1 MAGGYEASG
10 NQFKS
15 ILGSEL
21 GDNSL
26 IDPSWYDTWFP
37 YTNQSKGTYQ
47 GRSTGTVRIRT
58 PDIDVQFNENQ
69 KASYI
74 AGLSEIVEKGYA
86 GNEASTLTSAQQ
98 AEFNAAKLALN
109 DVLGDPT
116 ITDSE
121 NQRVQ
126 EAVLG
131 ANSALAG
138 GEAIELSEGGIFGNP
153 LTAPALGAKTVRLA
167 HQCFLLYNL
176 EPFSKFHRQ
185 LLAGTSAA
193 ATGVS
198 PPRTFYNQ
206 ARGLGSRGL
215 GTTTTGP
222 AARRTNTI
230 QTSGYFSKSK
240 NTTRMYLV
248 ADDSTESS
256 ITNKLALKKHGD
268 KIANM
273 QSSEIS
279 QLIPRLRFFK
289 VYREGDDK
297 SVVEFEFSPTT
308 KVGMGLS
315 NKIDLDFLGATQEK
329 FIRGDDVGLKSFDW
343 EFVGSDPFTATREIA
358 ASINLTAQHFSA
370 YVRKRTSTNVMQGSS
385 TLSYINPGEYRF
397 LDFVLQPDCR
407 DIDQRNLNYKNFSPE
422 CYEIRVEVGYNGGG
436 KTFGTFDSDGQ
447 FQEAVNC
454 HKDILLLSPTD
465 HKFEFNDDG
474 SVDLTINLRGR
485 LDALMNDKMMNVLLP
500 YGGASAALMQVSISN
515 IDQDQ
520 RDEIPLLKGN
530 TSASISLEDAE
541 NAVKYVNNNKKN
553 IDNADKIQENLELAI
568 SKMYVSNKQ
577 LFFAHIFDK
586 LDTGGAVH
594 TYTMTPAEKL
604 TYTNW
609 ATDLSVSVLPAPVSL
624 SLVQTGGLTSSKEAY
639 SDPVDRTSDP
649 LRPENFGELFA
660 RIVSPTQEALTQS
673 IQEEIVEKDIGVRMV
688 NTISYIFLGDLLAV
702 VLDSITGEDTFEGG
716 GITSATLTNLERVE
730 LAGQAGDGAGA
741 GALGEVV
748 RQYFSGE
755 DVSSDR
761 SDLLSAIGFKK
772 TTPPPTVK
780 NVLDNFRVILG
791 NIDARLKATGKNQT
805 INLAHIPISVP
816 LFNEF
821 MVENVLAKDSD
832 NYPFFEFVNHLISSL
847 VINTLGTKCFG
858 GLIDTSTTTQ
868 TLMINSPENIEERP
882 NIFAIQGVPEASVAI
897 AQDMAGPNASPRPE
911 DLETARVEAED
922 VAATDRAR
930 TGQSSYR
937 TIDPAKVLPDNPIL
951 GNCREQQ
958 KDVFEYLFIGTQTI
972 DPDSLNG
979 EYDVDLRRGIYHI
992 AFGADRGLVKTMKFA
1007 KTNQEFLPEAQFASE
1022 GGLLLNQLSNAF
1034 DVSIEM
1040 VGNNLFK
1047 IGQYLYI
1054 DSEALGAGPSWADF
1068 TTDYGPDE
1076 SPASGADITS
1086 SRTRSYAN
1094 IMGLGGYHL
1103 ITEVANSISDNGVYT
1118 TTIKARWQD
1127 PGTRGDW
1134 PDAVL
1139 I

>member
-1 MAGGYEASG
+1 MAGGLATSASR
-10 NQFKS
+10 FKG
-15 ILGSEL
+15 IV
-21 GDNSL
+21 GDNLADDSL
-26 IDPSWYDTWFP
+26 IDPDWYNTWFYD
-37 YTNQSKGTYQ
+37 YTDDA
-47 GRSTGTVRIRT
+47 TGTRT
-58 PDIDVQFNENQ
+58 VTTNVSDKTGPNMA
-69 KASYI
+69 ASYI
-74 AGLSEIVEKGYA
+74 DGLSQIVEKYGDAYDA
-86 GNEASTLTSAQQ
+86 DELSPEQNAEYLTAEQ
-98 AEFNAAKLALN
+98 ALY
-109 DVLGDPT
+109 DVLGDPA
-116 ITDSE
+116 ITDSDNE
-121 NQRVQ
+121 RLQA
-126 EAVLG
+126 AVLG
-131 ANSALAG
+131 ARSALAG
-138 GEAIELSEGGIFGNP
+138 GEVPELPEGGLFP
-153 LTAPALGAKTVRLA
+153 AAPGGQTVRLA

-198 PPRTFYNQ
+198 PPRTFYTQ
-206 ARGLGSRGL
+206 AAGAA
-215 GTTTTGP
+215 GTPDLTR
-222 AARRTNTI
+222 ATNTI
-230 QTSGYFSKSK
+230 QTSGYFSQKLS
-240 NTTRMYLV
+240 TPRMYLV

-289 VYREGDDK
+289 VYREEDDK
-297 SVVEFEFSPTT
+297 SVVEFEFNPAT
-308 KVGMGLS
+308 KISSGL
-315 NKIDLDFLGATQEK
+315 NEKIDIEFLGATQNK

-343 EFVGSDPFTATREIA
+343 EFVGSDPFTATREVA

-370 YVRKRTSTNVMQGSS
+370 YVRKRTSTNVKIGKP
-385 TLSYINPGEYRF
+385 NNKGEYRF

-407 DIDQRNLNYKNFSPE
+407 DLDQRNLNYKNFSPE

-500 YGGASAALMQVSISN
+500 YGGASAGLMQVN
-515 IDQDQ
+515 ITNIGQDRRDQ
-520 RDEIPLLKGN
+520 IPLLKGN
-530 TSASISLEDAE
+530 TSPQISLEDAE
-541 NAVKYVNNNKKN
+541 NAVKYINNNKKN
-553 IDNADKIQENLELAI
+553 VDNADKIQEDLELAI
-568 SKMYVSNKQ
+568 SRMYVSSKQ
-577 LFFAHIFDK
+577 VFFAHIFDK
-586 LDTGGAVH
+586 LDTGGAIHSYVMSPEEKF
-594 TYTMTPAEKL
+594 TYTQ
-604 TYTNW
+604 W
-609 ATDLSVSVLPAPVSL
+609 ATDIATSVLPPTVSL
-624 SLVQTGGLTSSKEAY
+624 TNVHAGGTPGTSADISAATGAKDELRSDNFVDLFSS
-639 SDPVDRTSDP
+639 
-649 LRPENFGELFA
+649 
-660 RIVSPTQEALTQS
+660 IVSPTQEALSKEITK
-673 IQEEIVEKDIGVRMV
+673 IQEGASRVRMTNLV
-688 NTISYIFLGDLLAV
+688 NYFFLGDLLAI
-702 VLDSITGEDTFEGG
+702 VLDSITGEDTFAAGE
-716 GITSATLTNLERVE
+716 ITRQVFSKSDVVAL
-730 LAGQAGDGAGA
+730 GAGA
-741 GALGEVV
+741 GVAGAIATE
-748 RQYFSGE
+748 G
-755 DVSSDR
+755 
-761 SDLLSAIGFKK
+761 LLATTITGVLENAGFKK
-772 TTPPPTVK
+772 TTPAPTVT

-821 MVENVLAKDSD
+821 MIENVLAKDSD

-868 TLMINSPENIEERP
+868 TLIANSPDRIEDTNVFRVIGIAE
-882 NIFAIQGVPEASVAI
+882 AAGTVASVLGTADPDI
-897 AQDMAGPNASPRPE
+897 VDQVEQQTSDDRDAS
-911 DLETARVEAED
+911 
-922 VAATDRAR
+922 
-930 TGQSSYR
+930 GYSSYR
-937 TIDPAKVLPDNPIL
+937 TIDPALILPDNPIL

-972 DPDSLNG
+972 DPESLNG
-979 EYDVDLRRGIYHI
+979 EYDADLRRGIYHI

-1054 DSEALGAGPSWADF
+1054 DAEALGAGPSWADM
-1068 TTDYGPDE
+1068 GQA
-1076 SPASGADITS
+1076 PA
-1086 SRTRSYAN
+1086 RQRSYAN

-1103 ITEVANSISDNGVYT
+1103 ITEVANSISDSGVYT
-1118 TTIKARWQD
+1118 TTVKARWQD
-1127 PGTRGDW
+1127 PGTRPDW
-1134 PDAVL
+1134 PDVTV

>member
-1 MAGGYEASG
+1 MAGGYARATA
-10 NQFKS
+10 QFKD
-15 ILGSEL
+15 IVKGELGSDSLVDPDWYNKWIEPRF
-21 GDNSL
+21 GKKRGRHMNTRGNS
-26 IDPSWYDTWFP
+26 
-37 YTNQSKGTYQ
+37 G
-47 GRSTGTVRIRT
+47 GR
-58 PDIDVQFNENQ
+58 QAE
-69 KASYI
+69 YI
-74 AGLSEIVEKGYA
+74 NGLSEIVEKGYA
-86 GNEASTLTSAQQ
+86 GNEAGTLTPTQQ
-98 AEFNAAKLALN
+98 DEFDAAKLALGEILS
-109 DVLGDPT
+109 DTD
-116 ITDSE
+116 ITDSGDD
-121 NQRVQ
+121 RVK
-126 EAVLG
+126 AALLG

-138 GEAIELSEGGIFGNP
+138 GEVPETPETNFFNRTTPGG
-153 LTAPALGAKTVRLA
+153 KTVRLA
-167 HQCFLLYNL
+167 QQCFLLYNL

-198 PPRTFYNQ
+198 PPRTFYTQ

-230 QTSGYFSKSK
+230 QTSGYFSKK
-240 NTTRMYLV
+240 LNTPRMYLV

-289 VYREGDDK
+289 VYREEDDK
-297 SVVEFEFSPTT
+297 TVVEFEFSPTT

-315 NKIDLDFLGATQEK
+315 DKIDLDFLGATQEK

-370 YVRKRTSTNVMQGSS
+370 YVRKRTSTNVKIGKP
-385 TLSYINPGEYRF
+385 NNKGEYRF

-407 DIDQRNLNYKNFSPE
+407 DLDQRNLNYKNFSPE

-500 YGGASAALMQVSISN
+500 YGGASAGLMQVNIAN

-520 RDEIPLLKGN
+520 RDQIPLLKGN
-530 TSASISLEDAE
+530 TSPQISLEDAE
-541 NAVKYVNNNKKN
+541 NAVKYINNNKKN
-553 IDNADKIQENLELAI
+553 VDNADKIQEDLELAI

-586 LDTGGAVH
+586 LDTGGAIHSYVMSPEEKF
-594 TYTMTPAEKL
+594 TYTQ
-604 TYTNW
+604 W
-609 ATDLSVSVLPAPVSL
+609 ATDIALSTLPPTVSL
-624 SLVQTGGLTSSKEAY
+624 TNVHAGGTPGATRDDAVGIL
-639 SDPVDRTSDP
+639 DP
-649 LRPENFGELFA
+649 LTGASDDLRADNFIELLASF
-660 RIVSPTQEALTQS
+660 VSPTQEALSREITK
-673 IQEEIVEKDIGVRMV
+673 IQNAAPNVQMTNFV
-688 NTISYIFLGDLLAV
+688 SYFFLGDLLAV
-702 VLDSITGEDTFEGG
+702 VLDSITGEDTFASGE
-716 GITSATLTNLERVE
+716 ITKQTFTSIERAATNVQL
-730 LAGQAGDGAGA
+730 
-741 GALGEVV
+741 GALALPDP
-748 RQYFSGE
+748 QSIA
-755 DVSSDR
+755 DV
-761 SDLLSAIGFKK
+761 LASAGFKK
-772 TTPPPTVK
+772 TAPPSTVK

-821 MVENVLAKDSD
+821 MIENVLAKDSD

-868 TLMINSPENIEERP
+868 TLMANSPDRIEDTNVFRVIGIAEV
-882 NIFAIQGVPEASVAI
+882 ADQAAATVASVTGGEVPTDVA
-897 AQDMAGPNASPRPE
+897 E
-911 DLETARVEAED
+911 DLAEAAEQPAIDARD
-922 VAATDRAR
+922 AAGAST
-930 TGQSSYR
+930 YR
-937 TIDPAKVLPDNPIL
+937 TIDPALILPDNPIL

-972 DPDSLNG
+972 DPESLNG
-979 EYDVDLRRGIYHI
+979 EYDADLRRGIYHI

-1054 DSEALGAGPSWADF
+1054 DAEALGAGPSWADM
-1068 TTDYGPDE
+1068 GQA
-1076 SPASGADITS
+1076 PA
-1086 SRTRSYAN
+1086 RQRSYAN

-1103 ITEVANSISDNGVYT
+1103 ITEVANSISDSGVYT
-1118 TTIKARWQD
+1118 TTVKARWQD
-1127 PGTRGDW
+1127 PGTRPDW
-1134 PDAVL
+1134 PDVTV

>member
-847 VINTLGTKCFG
+847 IINTLGTKCFG

-868 TLMINSPENIEERP
+868 AMMANSPENIEDTNVFRVIGLAEAAPIMVVNRGP
-882 NIFAIQGVPEASVAI
+882 DEEAAIDAREI
-897 AQDMAGPNASPRPE
+897 AGES
-911 DLETARVEAED
+911 T
-922 VAATDRAR
+922 
-930 TGQSSYR
+930 YR
-937 TIDPAKVLPDNPIL
+937 TIDPALILPDNPIL

-972 DPDSLNG
+972 DPNSLNG
-979 EYDVDLRRGIYHI
+979 EYDADLRRGIYHT
-992 AFGADRGLVKTMKFA
+992 AFGADRGLIKTMKFA

-1054 DSEALGAGPSWADF
+1054 DAEALGAGPSWADM
-1068 TTDYGPDE
+1068 GQA
-1076 SPASGADITS
+1076 PA
-1086 SRTRSYAN
+1086 RQRSYAN

-1103 ITEVANSISDNGVYT
+1103 ITEVANSISDSGVYT
-1118 TTIKARWQD
+1118 TTVKARWQD
-1127 PGTRGDW
+1127 PGTRPDW
-1134 PDAVL
+1134 PDVTV
-1139 I
+1139 IP